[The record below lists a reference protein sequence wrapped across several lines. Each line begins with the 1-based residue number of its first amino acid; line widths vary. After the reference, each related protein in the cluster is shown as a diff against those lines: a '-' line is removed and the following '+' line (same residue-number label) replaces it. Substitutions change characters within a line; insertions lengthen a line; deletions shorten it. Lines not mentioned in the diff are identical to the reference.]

1 MKMKNHLFELS
12 INKSSS
18 TCVPEKIP
26 FACLS
31 ETQYENLSPLASAS
45 NLTSSMDDSHEYLD
59 IHETVIEQAP
69 FCRFDSKAFRNRIFK
84 TYSNLSHMLSTGYLL
99 AEKYY
104 GLIEADKRLK
114 SADNALTI
122 GSFESGY
129 INLSCSD
136 DELIKIAEKK
146 ARHCELKVNKHG
158 YQLTVYKWLSKYLNS
173 FDITPPEVIT
183 PYCTCLSADSLKG
196 MLNRFADP
204 IFWRRK
210 LRKIQAFTI
219 EQLARDFRL
228 VHKKASAYVS
238 QPTIQSRRER
248 KRKSAEL
255 MSNLYAV
262 PIDANPFDEFETL
275 QSIIERSHTSG
286 KQQAAELMV
295 RIRGFEELADMHGHR
310 GEFYTLSA
318 PSRYHSVHHTGIP
331 NNKYDGSTP
340 QQAQDYFNGIWKRA
354 RALFSKQNLRPYG
367 FRVVEPH
374 HDGCPHWHMLLFMEK
389 GDAIQ
394 VRAILKKLCTEDTP
408 TEFRTSRTRFKPIRI
423 IKSKGSAAGYIAKY
437 ITKAVTGDSI
447 DKVICSQAGEMKI
460 LPADAAE
467 RASTWA
473 STFDIRRFQQIGG
486 PSVTLWRELRRL
498 GQGDTGK
505 CEVANAMNT
514 TLDTVSK
521 YALEKVRHAADSSD
535 WKAFCLAMGGVQV
548 KRKEQTL
555 RIHYQIP
562 DIVDRITGEISRSE
576 SKSPYFTTKYGDQP
590 ANRILGVAWDAV
602 VVITRRGTTQILTE
616 TDLKAQRKIMCGVS
630 EQIQGWHD
638 DGRLFAPSE
647 EDMQFLESC
656 AIEDYQ
662 NMCLFIDY
670 EALASNVSSDEV
682 APLDLCH

>member
-1 MKMKNHLFELS
+1 MA
-12 INKSSS
+12 I
-18 TCVPEKIP
+18 
-26 FACLS
+26 LS
-31 ETQYENLSPLASAS
+31 EQQYSEVFPLNTAMD
-45 NLTSSMDDSHEYLD
+45 LTTSLRPSCTAKD
-59 IHETVIEQAP
+59 IFANVSKPMKE
-69 FCRFDSKAFRNRIFK
+69 RFFDFEAWRNRIFERH
-84 TYSNLSHMLSTGYLL
+84 SNLAHMLSTGYFL
-99 AEKYY
+99 AEKFNDFA
-104 GLIEADKRLK
+104 EANKRLK
-114 SADNALTI
+114 AADKVLTI
-122 GSFESGY
+122 GNFKYGH

-136 DELIKIAEKK
+136 DELIEIAEQK
-146 ARHCELKVNKHG
+146 ARYCELKISKHG
-158 YQLTVYKWLSKYLNS
+158 YQLSIYKLLSEYLTS
-173 FDITPPEVIT
+173 FDIQPPELNT
-183 PYCTCLSADSLKG
+183 PYCSYLAADSLKG
-196 MLNRFADP
+196 VLNRFADP

-210 LRKIQAFTI
+210 LRKIQAFTV
-219 EQLARDFRL
+219 EQLARDLRL

-238 QPTIQSRRER
+238 QPTIHKRRER
-248 KRKSAEL
+248 KRKSTEL

-262 PIDANPFDEFETL
+262 PVDANPFDEFETL

-295 RIRGFEELADMHGHR
+295 RIRGFEELADMNGHR

-354 RALFSKQNLRPYG
+354 RALFSKKNLRPYG

-394 VRAILKKLCTEDTP
+394 VRAILRKLCTEDTP

-447 DKVICSQAGEMKI
+447 DKVICPQGGEIKI

-548 KRKEQTL
+548 KRKDQTL
-555 RIHYQIP
+555 RIHYQLP

>member
-1 MKMKNHLFELS
+1 MNSLS
-12 INKSSS
+12 N
-18 TCVPEKIP
+18 
-26 FACLS
+26 A
-31 ETQYENLSPLASAS
+31 QYAQVFPLKTAI
-45 NLTSSMDDSHEYLD
+45 NLTANFDKVHSD
-59 IHETVIEQAP
+59 ISIHNPNNKPATG
-69 FCRFDSKAFRNRIFK
+69 FYFDSKSFRNRIFK
-84 TYSNLSHMLSTGYLL
+84 TYSNLSHMLSTGYFL
-99 AEKYY
+99 AEKFN
-104 GLIEADKRLK
+104 GLVEADRRLK
-114 SADNALTI
+114 HADTVLKRGNPV
-122 GSFESGY
+122 FGY

-136 DELIKIAEKK
+136 DELCEISDQK
-146 ARHCELKVNKHG
+146 ARYCELEISKSG
-158 YQLTVYKWLSKYLNS
+158 YTFATFKLLRGYLNS
-173 FDITPPEVIT
+173 FDIQEPELVS
-183 PYCTCLSADSLKG
+183 PYCTHLSVDSLTG
-196 MLNRFADP
+196 ILNRFADP

-219 EQLARDFRL
+219 EQLARDLRL

-238 QPTIQSRRER
+238 QPTIQNRRER
-248 KRKSAEL
+248 KRKSAEI
-255 MSNLYAV
+255 MSDLFVV
-262 PIDANPFDEFETL
+262 PNDANPFEEFETL
-275 QSIIERSHTSG
+275 QSIIERSHTTG

-318 PSRYHSVHHTGIP
+318 PSRFHAVHHTGRP

-340 QQAQDYFNGIWKRA
+340 QDAQEYFNGIWKRA

-394 VRAILKKLCTEDTP
+394 VRAIMKKLCTEDTP
-408 TEFRTSRTRFKPIRI
+408 TEFKTSSTRFKAITI
-423 IKSKGSAAGYIAKY
+423 NKSKGSAAGYIAKY

-498 GQGDTGK
+498 GQGDIGK

-548 KRKEQTL
+548 KRKDQTL
-555 RIHYQIP
+555 RIHYQVP

-576 SKSPYFTTKYGDQP
+576 TKSPYFSTKYGDQP
-590 ANRILGVAWDAV
+590 SNRILGVAWDAV

-616 TDLKAQRKIMCGVS
+616 TDLRAQRKIMCGVS

-638 DGRLFAPSE
+638 DGRLFAPSD
-647 EDMQFLESC
+647 EDMQFLEAC
-656 AIEDYQ
+656 VLEDYQ
-662 NMCLFIDY
+662 NMCLFMDY
-670 EALASNVSSDEV
+670 EALAGNISSDEV
-682 APLDLCH
+682 ASLDLCH

>member
-1 MKMKNHLFELS
+1 MNLLS
-12 INKSSS
+12 NAQYSQVFPLNTAMNLTANLRPACTAKD
-18 TCVPEKIP
+18 V
-26 FACLS
+26 FA
-31 ETQYENLSPLASAS
+31 NLSKP
-45 NLTSSMDDSHEYLD
+45 MKE
-59 IHETVIEQAP
+59 
-69 FCRFDSKAFRNRIFK
+69 RFFDFESWRNRIFERH
-84 TYSNLSHMLSTGYLL
+84 SNLAHMLSTGYFL
-99 AEKYY
+99 AEKFNN
-104 GLIEADKRLK
+104 LAEANKRLK
-114 SADNALTI
+114 SADTVLTL
-122 GSFESGY
+122 GNFKHGH

-136 DELIKIAEKK
+136 DELCEISDQK
-146 ARHCELKVNKHG
+146 ARYCELKISKNG
-158 YQLTVYKWLSKYLNS
+158 YTLSVFNILVKYLNS
-173 FDITPPEVIT
+173 FDIQEPELVA
-183 PYCTCLSADSLKG
+183 PYCTHFSADSLTG
-196 MLNRFADP
+196 ILNRFADP

-219 EQLARDFRL
+219 EQLARDLRL

-238 QPTIQSRRER
+238 QPTIQNRRER
-248 KRKSAEL
+248 KRKSAEI
-255 MSNLYAV
+255 MSDLFVV
-262 PIDANPFDEFETL
+262 PNDANPFDEFETL

-318 PSRYHSVHHTGIP
+318 PSRFHAVHHTGRQ

-340 QQAQDYFNGIWKRA
+340 QDAQEYFNGIWKRA

-408 TEFRTSRTRFKPIRI
+408 TEFRTSTTRFKAITI
-423 IKSKGSAAGYIAKY
+423 NKSKGSAAGYIAKY

-447 DKVICSQAGEMKI
+447 DKVTCSQAGEIKI

-521 YALEKVRHAADSSD
+521 YALEKVRQAADSSD

-548 KRKEQTL
+548 KRKDQTL
-555 RIHYQIP
+555 RIHYQLP
-562 DIVDRITGEISRSE
+562 DIVDRITGEVSRSE
-576 SKSPYFTTKYGDQP
+576 SKSPYFATKYGDQP

-616 TDLKAQRKIMCGVS
+616 KDIKSQRKIMCGVS

-638 DGRLFAPSE
+638 DGRLFAPSD
-647 EDMQFLESC
+647 EDMQFLEAC
-656 AIEDYQ
+656 VLEDYQ
-662 NMCLFIDY
+662 NMCLFMDY
-670 EALASNVSSDEV
+670 EALAGNISSDEV
-682 APLDLCH
+682 ASLDLCH

>member
-1 MKMKNHLFELS
+1 MA
-12 INKSSS
+12 I
-18 TCVPEKIP
+18 
-26 FACLS
+26 LS
-31 ETQYENLSPLASAS
+31 EQQYSEIFPLNAAIGLTAS
-45 NLTSSMDDSHEYLD
+45 L
-59 IHETVIEQAP
+59 
-69 FCRFDSKAFRNRIFK
+69 RFSGTEKDRFEHISKPLKERFFDFESWRNRIFERH
-84 TYSNLSHMLSTGYLL
+84 SNLAHMMTTGYFLAKKFNNL
-99 AEKYY
+99 AEAK
-104 GLIEADKRLK
+104 KRLK
-114 SADNALTI
+114 AADRVLTI
-122 GSFESGY
+122 GKSKYGH

-136 DELIKIAEKK
+136 DELIEIAEQK
-146 ARHCELKVNKHG
+146 ARYCELKIIKHG
-158 YQLTVYKWLSKYLNS
+158 YQLSIYQLLSEYLTS
-173 FDITPPEVIT
+173 FNIQPTELIS
-183 PYCTCLSADSLKG
+183 PYCTNLSADSLKG
-196 MLNRFADP
+196 ALNRFADP

-219 EQLARDFRL
+219 EQLARDLRL

-238 QPTIQSRRER
+238 QHTIQNRRER
-248 KRKSAEL
+248 KRNSAEI
-255 MSNLYAV
+255 MSNLFVV
-262 PIDANPFDEFETL
+262 PDGANPFDEFDTL

-318 PSRYHSVHHTGIP
+318 PSRYHAVHHTGIP

-340 QQAQDYFNGIWKRA
+340 QQAQEYFNGIWKRA

-394 VRAILKKLCTEDTP
+394 VRAILRKLCTEDTP
-408 TEFRTSRTRFKPIRI
+408 TEFRTSKTRFKPIRI

-447 DKVICSQAGEMKI
+447 DKVICSQGGEMKI

-576 SKSPYFTTKYGDQP
+576 SKSPYFATKYGDQP
-590 ANRILGVAWDAV
+590 ANRILGVAWDSI

-638 DGRLFAPSE
+638 DGRLFSPSE

-662 NMCLFIDY
+662 NMCLFMDY